1 METASLKNAAQKAAA
16 LYKELEHIPVSCE
29 ILDQAEE
36 LAERLKKAAGE
47 EE

>member
-1 METASLKNAAQKAAA
+1 M
-16 LYKELEHIPVSCE
+16 YKELEHIPVSYE

-36 LAERLKKAAGE
+36 LAECLKKAAGE